1 MTVKTIE
8 ETIDEKYTIVVAI
21 LTGLTK
27 SLVKD
32 FGLDKKQVL
41 FNIIIIFTKIS
52 LLDFQL

>member
-1 MTVKTIE
+1 MTEKTIE

-41 FNIIIIFTKIS
+41 FNIIIFFTKIS
-52 LLDFQL
+52 LSDFQ

>member
-1 MTVKTIE
+1 MTEKTIE

>member
-1 MTVKTIE
+1 MTEKTIE

-52 LLDFQL
+52 LLDFQW